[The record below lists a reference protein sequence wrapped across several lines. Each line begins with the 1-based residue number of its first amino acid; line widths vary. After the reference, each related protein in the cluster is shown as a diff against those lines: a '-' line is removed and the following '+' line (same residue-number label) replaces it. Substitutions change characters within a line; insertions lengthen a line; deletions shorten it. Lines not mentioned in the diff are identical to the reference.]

1 MQFLNSLKNKL
12 KHYDYPFSHWE
23 LSEPLTEESIKEICK
38 TEIIDLSKMNINYD
52 GTRAVDGGEGKF
64 REGISSGGKA
74 IKFRCFI
81 NKDNSKDFPHLTSLM
96 EELRSKNT
104 YGYIG
109 EIIKKDLS
117 NSYVRLE
124 VICDRQGFWLK
135 PHCDIKEKLVSCLL
149 FANPFNELE
158 DLGTDLYEIKD
169 KKLKRVKTV
178 PYKNNYGYFFTSG
191 PNTWHG
197 MEKKEIKKERRSL
210 QVNYVSFETD
220 WKVQP

>member
-12 KHYDYPFSHWE
+12 KHHDYPFSHWE
-23 LSEPLTEESIKEICK
+23 LSEPLTQESIKEICN
-38 TEIIDLSKMNINYD
+38 TEIIDLSKMDINYD

-64 REGISSGGKA
+64 REGISNGGKA

-81 NKDNSKDFPHLTSLM
+81 NKDNSKNFPHLTNLI

-149 FANPFNELE
+149 FANPFNESE

-191 PNTWHG
+191 PNAWHG